1 MFLKKLIIF
10 IFIFLLTRS
19 SVYAFEVIEKEAQIS
34 AYIGSGTFSVFG
46 YAPSGS
52 QVVLSGIGIYDEVIA
67 SKNGY
72 FEFNDQ
78 FLPINPA
85 YEPCLT
91 AKDKLGRITSPVC
104 IPPIPIDYEVNMG
117 PVLLPPTISLNQP
130 DYFVGDEITLSGQS
144 VPNTEIRLLMFVD
157 KKVSIIPQA
166 YAYSIPEIN
175 TQTDD
180 KGNYSITLPAF
191 QKESY
196 RVSSKFKKDQDFSP
210 SSNTLRIKV
219 LPYWMFILVFFKYL
233 FLVSKQRILE
243 IIIISQI
250 IAVGIFFTRWHFKPH
265 KIMAQK
271 DRSKVGVKMRGWSR
285 MLGKV
290 R

>member
-1 MFLKKLIIF
+1 MSLKRFGVIV
-10 IFIFLLTRS
+10 FIFLFIRS
-19 SVYAFEVIEKEAQIS
+19 GAYGFDVIEKEAQIS
-34 AYIGSGTFSVFG
+34 AYIGNGTFSVFG

-52 QVVLSGIGIYDEVIA
+52 QVVLSGIGIYDEIKA

-104 IPPIPIDYEVNMG
+104 IPPIPTDYEVNIG

-166 YAYSIPEIN
+166 HAYSIPEIKA
-175 TQTDD
+175 QTDV
-180 KGNYSITLPAF
+180 KGNYSITLPASR
-191 QKESY
+191 KEKY
-196 RVSSKFKKDQDFSP
+196 RVFSKFKKDQDFSP
-210 SSNTLRIKV
+210 TSNTLRVKV
-219 LPYWMFILVFFKYL
+219 LPYWMLILVFFKYL
-233 FLVSKQRILE
+233 FSVSKQRIVE

-250 IAVGIFFTRWHFKPH
+250 IAIGIFFTRWHLKPH
-265 KIMAQK
+265 KIMAK
-271 DRSKVGVKMRGWSR
+271 KIFK
-285 MLGKV
+285 
-290 R
+290 